1 MKEIDKQSQISWSDI
16 VNDSIINT
24 FNYTVDYNKILESN
38 VGCMILKKMG
48 WKVGDGLGKNIQQI
62 ASPIKEVIN

>member
-1 MKEIDKQSQISWSDI
+1 VKEIDKQSQISWSDI